1 MFWNA
6 VLVLFWNFKVVWDH
20 RCSVGFILIV
30 EIVWDALLGV
40 NFEIV
45 WDALLGLL
53 WILKLCEMF
62 CWVYYELWNCVRCSV
77 GFILNF
83 EIVWDAL
90 LVLFWIFN
98 LCDER
103 RVRLDAWSTVKSHSW
118 PKVQPQPLWS
128 IFSGDASLDP
138 FHPTSRRQC
147 VKEEGMRQVN

>member
-1 MFWNA
+1 MEEIKIKTWNPGLCFEMLCWFYFEILKLCEIIDA
-6 VLVLFWNFKVVWDH
+6 LLVLFW
-20 RCSVGFILIV
+20 
-30 EIVWDALLGV
+30 LLKLCEMLCWV
-40 NFEIV
+40 
-45 WDALLGLL
+45 
-53 WILKLCEMF
+53 WILKLCEML
-62 CWVYYELWNCVRCSV
+62 CWVYFEFWNCVRCSV

-128 IFSGDASLDP
+128 SFSGDASLDP